1 MLVWIAMLPTLT
13 SSIAQDPVAS
23 DRATYTDREMNLSFT
38 HPTTW
43 KITKREKRDQRVIF
57 NVPLEGGKPGELE
70 LIRAQF
76 RGEKDAWQSLQ
87 LTSNELQKRTVTRQW
102 EQTVLGVP
110 LLFTQV
116 QFTDRGTAFTQV
128 SGLFYSRTAQ
138 KLLFHLK
145 APASGFES
153 AFFEWQRSLESFRT
167 ITGAELPV
175 EDPAAPPETR
185 PRPGPVNVRKVV
197 DALKPPQK
205 RKDLT
210 FAGQMSVSGKTA
222 QIDLPP
228 GWRLSAVDGAR
239 AKLVHAKR
247 ALDVG
252 IVLSYA
258 LDSPDPLR
266 VLIEQTTKRLEE
278 FNRVKQR
285 EDVERVVTP
294 YGLRG
299 SVARIGEG
307 KSGTLVQFDGYYA
320 NPDFYIMFEYVSAD
334 AKRWPEARQELYTL
348 QSSINVQLAK
358 AAQ

>member
-1 MLVWIAMLPTLT
+1 MLVWMALLAAGSPGT
-13 SSIAQDPVAS
+13 AQDPVAA

-38 HPTTW
+38 HPTAW

-57 NVPLEGGKPGELE
+57 TVPLEGSKSGELE

-116 QFTDRGTAFTQV
+116 QFTDRGTAYTQV
-128 SGLFYSRTAQ
+128 SGLFYSRTVQ

-145 APASGFES
+145 APASGFEA

-167 ITGAELPV
+167 VSGTELPV
-175 EDPAAPPETR
+175 EDPSAPPETR
-185 PRPGPVNVRKVV
+185 PRPGPVVVRKVV
-197 DALKPPQK
+197 DTFKLPPK

-228 GWRLSAVDGAR
+228 GWLLKDVDGAKGR
-239 AKLVHAKR
+239 LVHPKLGLEVAIT
-247 ALDVG
+247 LN
-252 IVLSYA
+252 YT
-258 LDSPDPLR
+258 LDSPDPIR
-266 VLIEQTTKRLEE
+266 SIIETSAKRLDQFE
-278 FNRVKQR
+278 RVIQR
-285 EDVERVVTP
+285 EDVERAATP

-299 SVARIGEG
+299 SVARLGEG
-307 KSGTLVQFDGYYA
+307 KAGTLVQFDGFFA
-320 NPDFYIMFEYVSAD
+320 NPDFYLLFEYAGTEI
-334 AKRWPEARQELYTL
+334 KRWPELRRALYDL
-348 QSSINVQLAK
+348 QASVDVKLGQAG
-358 AAQ
+358 Q